1 MQNTD
6 RAGESKKKKR
16 KRTIDKAKVAE
27 NKKKAKA
34 KKARIKA
41 QSREEKEREK
51 GEKSAKLKGSK
62 VTRAEITIIELGE
75 DQDED
80 LLAAAFEEVEALR
93 MPEDMEAEELED
105 VEEADDMEEA
115 EDAEAGTE
123 ADAEDVE
130 AGIEAADE
138 SEDAEAGT
146 EADAEDVEAGIE
158 AADESEDAE
167 SETEAA
173 AEPQNADVKTEAEK
187 GKNKRAG
194 KSPDGN
200 RKEEVKPTGRKSQ
213 KSGTSPAGKNKKTEK
228 SGKRKDAQKLKK
240 KAGILAACILVLAL
254 AGAGINFGMQRH
266 LKKLEAESAVVE
278 AMVHTEAVE
287 LARHSKIA
295 HQKEHLQRN
304 AGKGTSK
311 ALVDAARFMLDG
323 VKRRPKPVEITEENA
338 LDFATIESCLINT
351 DTGKVDVTMSA
362 EGLAISDD
370 GYYYLFEEK
379 TYDTELTGEEYII
392 EEPKDVDL
400 TFSVNL
406 NYNSA
411 SSRLFSKFV
420 VAIKKDGQFMAVSRP
435 RYITNPEAIAKYR
448 PSFGNTKS
456 KKGLLVDP
464 NKLRGTE
471 LDDLGVKHAAY
482 NIPMSKILG
491 ETTMAVYPTIYYNYN
506 GRTYAFNGQAISE
519 YDFVFTTLS
528 NKGITTTA
536 IILNDMAPG
545 HTQLIHP
552 KARSGN
558 KRSLYYAFN
567 GTDDS
572 GTEYMAAIGS
582 FLASRYSGTG
592 HGTVMNWVI
601 SNEINARSEWN
612 YIEYMDTESYVEEFA
627 KPFRIFYNAIV
638 SVNGNARVYIS
649 LDQQWGKSLYSNNGY
664 GSKEILDE
672 FNRNIKNGGNI
683 DWGLAQHPYN
693 YPLTSAKAW
702 SLSSKAASYVTE
714 SENTPVLTI
723 KNIHVLTN
731 YLQKPEMLTDDGKVR
746 HLILSE
752 MGYTSTAGQDLQ
764 AASFAYAYKIIEAN
778 QYIDSV
784 LLSRQT
790 DASVEV
796 QQGLALGINDPG
808 GAPKS
813 LYTVYKYIDT
823 PECAQ
828 YTDYLL
834 PVIGISSWSEVIR

>member
-6 RAGESKKKKR
+6 RAAEPKKKKK

-34 KKARIKA
+34 KKARMK
-41 QSREEKEREK
+41 QRRRKEKEW
-51 GEKSAKLKGSK
+51 EKSEKSK
-62 VTRAEITIIELGE
+62 QRRERKVKRADITIIELGE
-75 DQDED
+75 DQDEV
-80 LLAAAFEEVEALR
+80 LL
-93 MPEDMEAEELED
+93 EAELESLEVVD
-105 VEEADDMEEA
+105 VSD
-115 EDAEAGTE
+115 
-123 ADAEDVE
+123 
-130 AGIEAADE
+130 
-138 SEDAEAGT
+138 
-146 EADAEDVEAGIE
+146 
-158 AADESEDAE
+158 
-167 SETEAA
+167 ETEAQ
-173 AEPQNADVKTEAEK
+173 EPKT
-187 GKNKRAG
+187 GKNSK
-194 KSPDGN
+194 K
-200 RKEEVKPTGRKSQ
+200 
-213 KSGTSPAGKNKKTEK
+213 KNSE
-228 SGKRKDAQKLKK
+228 KLKK
-240 KAGILAACILVLAL
+240 IVGICAACIVALAL
-254 AGAGINFGMQRH
+254 AGTGITFGVRRH
-266 LKKLEAESAVVE
+266 LARLAVESAVVE

-287 LARHSKIA
+287 LAEHSKME
-295 HQKEHLQRN
+295 HQKESLKKG
-304 AGKGTSK
+304 AGKSTSK
-311 ALVDAARFMLDG
+311 ALVDAARYMLDG
-323 VKRRPKPVEITEENA
+323 VKNRPRPVEITEENA
-338 LDFATIESCLINT
+338 LDFATIESCLINAE
-351 DTGKVDVTMSA
+351 TGKVDVTMSA
-362 EGLAISDD
+362 DGLAISDD

-379 TYDTELTGEEYII
+379 TYETELPGEEYII
-392 EEPKDVDL
+392 EEPKDVEL

-420 VAIKKDGQFMAVSRP
+420 VAIKKNGKFMAVSRP

-448 PSFGNTKS
+448 PSFGDTKS

-519 YDFVFTTLS
+519 YDFVFSTLS
-528 NKGITTTA
+528 SKGITTTA
-536 IILNDMAPG
+536 ILLNDMAPG

-567 GTDDS
+567 GTDEA

-582 FLASRYSGTG
+582 FLANRYSGTG

-627 KPFRIFYNAIV
+627 KPFRVFYNAIV

-649 LDQQWGKSLYSNNGY
+649 LDQQWGKSLYSSNGY
-664 GSKEILDE
+664 ASKDILDE
-672 FNRNIKNGGNI
+672 FNRNIKACGNI

-731 YLQKPEMLTDDGKVR
+731 YLQKPEMLTEDGEVR

-752 MGYTSTAGQDLQ
+752 MGYTSTSGQELQ

-790 DASVEV
+790 DAAVEV
-796 QQGLALGINDPG
+796 HQGLALGING
-808 GAPKS
+808 TNGAPKS

-834 PVIGISSWSEVIR
+834 PVIGISSWSEVIRQH